1 MYLFVCVFHSLL
13 LQFSITHVHVSIL
26 QYFVYTKIKLSLVT
40 SKDFTAQYERMAS
53 VTKIKLSLVT
63 SKDYTAQYERMA
75 SVIVLAVPSIRSSM
89 WINAVFNS
97 VAFKYRVT
105 STNCFLTEISVD
117 SSVSRK

>member
-13 LQFSITHVHVSIL
+13 LQFAITHVHVSIL

-40 SKDFTAQYERMAS
+40 SKDF
-53 VTKIKLSLVT
+53 
-63 SKDYTAQYERMA
+63 TAQYERMA